1 MKFARQTGYVNGLQK
16 KEDKTKVNALTFK
29 TIFIDHILFDD
40 KIIVVNSEIHIW
52 IFHESILGSRLRVRG
67 FRSSPVFRG
76 H

>member
-1 MKFARQTGYVNGLQK
+1 MQK

-52 IFHESILGSRLRVRG
+52 IFHESILGVEVEG
-67 FRSSPVFRG
+67 
-76 H
+76 